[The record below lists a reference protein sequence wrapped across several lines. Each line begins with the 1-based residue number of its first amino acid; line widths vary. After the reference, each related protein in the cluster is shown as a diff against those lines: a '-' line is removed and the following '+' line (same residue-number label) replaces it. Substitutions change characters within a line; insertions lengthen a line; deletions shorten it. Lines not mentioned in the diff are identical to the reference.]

1 VTLGE
6 AARAAATR
14 FAAAGIDTPEA
25 DARALA
31 REAFGLDAARLI
43 TRAGDAADVHA
54 LARLEGLVARRLGGE
69 PVDRILGR
77 REFWGLD
84 FILAPETLAPR
95 ADTETV
101 VQAALDAVGG
111 RDRPLSVLDL
121 GVGSG
126 CILLAL
132 LSELPRATG
141 LGVDR
146 SFGAARAA
154 RANAE
159 RLGLGGRA
167 RFVVGNW
174 SAALGSRFDLV
185 VSNPPYIASADMAGL
200 DREVRDHDPA
210 HALDGGADG
219 LDAYRVIVA
228 DLPARLNPG
237 GAATLELGAGQEADV
252 TRLALKAGLRVD
264 GAARADLGAVPR
276 ALVIRAAT

>member
-1 VTLGE
+1 MGE
-6 AARAAATR
+6 AARAAASR

-31 REAFGLDAARLI
+31 REAFGLDAAQLI
-43 TRAGDAADVHA
+43 ARAGEPVDVDA
-54 LARLEGLVARRLGGE
+54 LARLEHLILRRLGGE

-84 FILAPETLAPR
+84 FTLAPETLAPR

-111 RDRPLSVLDL
+111 RDRPIAVLDL

-159 RLGLGGRA
+159 RLGLGA
-167 RFVVGNW
+167 RVRVVVGDW
-174 SAALGSRFDLV
+174 ATALGSRFDLV

-200 DREVRDHDPA
+200 DREVREHDPA
-210 HALDGGADG
+210 RALDGGADG
-219 LDAYRVIVA
+219 LDAYRAIVA
-228 DLPARLNPG
+228 DLPARLGPG
-237 GAATLELGAGQEADV
+237 GTAVLELGAGQEAGV
-252 TRLALKAGLRVD
+252 TRLALQANLRVD
-264 GAARADLGAVPR
+264 GPAQVDLGGVPR
-276 ALVIRAAT
+276 ALVMRATA

>member
-1 VTLGE
+1 MTLGQ
-6 AARAAATR
+6 AVRAAASR

-25 DARALA
+25 DARTLV

-43 TRAGDAADVHA
+43 ARSGEAADADGV
-54 LARLEGLVARRLGGE
+54 ARLDGLILRRLAGE

-84 FILAPETLAPR
+84 FTLAPDTLAPR

-111 RDRPLSVLDL
+111 RDRPLAVLDL

-141 LGVDR
+141 VGVDR
-146 SFGAARAA
+146 AFGAARAA

-159 RLGLGGRA
+159 RLGLGARA
-167 RFVVGNW
+167 RFVVGDW
-174 SAALGSRFDLV
+174 GTALGSRFDLV
-185 VSNPPYIASADMAGL
+185 VSNPPYIASADLAGL
-200 DREVRDHDPA
+200 DREVREHDPA
-210 HALDGGADG
+210 RALDGGADG
-219 LDAYRVIVA
+219 LDAYRAIVA
-228 DLPARLNPG
+228 DLPARLAPG
-237 GAATLELGAGQEADV
+237 GVAALELGAGQEADV
-252 TRLALKAGLRVD
+252 ASLVEAAGLRV
-264 GAARADLGAVPR
+264 GGPAWIDLGGVPR
-276 ALVIRAAT
+276 ALVARAVA

>member
-1 VTLGE
+1 MTLGE
-6 AARAAATR
+6 AARAAASR

-43 TRAGDAADVHA
+43 ARASDAADVHA
-54 LARLEGLVARRLGGE
+54 LARLEGLIRRRLGGE

-84 FILAPETLAPR
+84 FTLAPETLAPR
-95 ADTETV
+95 GDTETI

-111 RDRPLSVLDL
+111 RDRPIAVLDL

-159 RLGLGGRA
+159 RLGLGARA
-167 RFVVGNW
+167 RVVVGDW
-174 SAALGSRFDLV
+174 ATALGSRFDLV

-200 DREVRDHDPA
+200 DREVREHDPA
-210 HALDGGADG
+210 RALDGGADG
-219 LDAYRVIVA
+219 LDAYRAIVA
-228 DLPARLNPG
+228 DLPARLNTG
-237 GAATLELGAGQEADV
+237 GAAVLELGAGQETDV
-252 TRLALKAGLRVD
+252 ARLASQAGLRVD
-264 GAARADLGAVPR
+264 GAARIDLGGVPR
-276 ALVIRAAT
+276 ALVLGAAT

>member
-1 VTLGE
+1 MTLGE
-6 AARAAATR
+6 AARAAASR
-14 FAAAGIDTPEA
+14 FALAGIDTPEA
-25 DARALA
+25 DARALV

-43 TRAGDAADVHA
+43 ARAGDAADVHA
-54 LARLEGLVARRLGGE
+54 LARLEHLVLRRLGGE

-84 FILAPETLAPR
+84 FMLAPETLAPR

-111 RDRPLSVLDL
+111 GDRPLAVLDL

-132 LSELPRATG
+132 LSELPSATG

-159 RLGLGGRA
+159 RLGLGPRA
-167 RFVVGNW
+167 HFVVGDW
-174 SAALGSRFDLV
+174 AAALGRRFDLV
-185 VSNPPYIASADMAGL
+185 VSNPPYIASADVAGL
-200 DREVRDHDPA
+200 DREVREHDPVR
-210 HALDGGADG
+210 ALDGGADG
-219 LDAYRVIVA
+219 LDAYRAIVA

-237 GAATLELGAGQEADV
+237 GAAVLELGAGQEPDV
-252 TRLALKAGLRVD
+252 ARLARQAGLRVD
-264 GAARADLGAVPR
+264 GAAWADLGGVPR
-276 ALVIRAAT
+276 ALVVWAAT